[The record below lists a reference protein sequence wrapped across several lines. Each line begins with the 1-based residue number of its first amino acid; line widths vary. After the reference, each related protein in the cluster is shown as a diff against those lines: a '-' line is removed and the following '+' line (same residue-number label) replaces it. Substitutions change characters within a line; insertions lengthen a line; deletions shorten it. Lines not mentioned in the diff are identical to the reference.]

1 MLIFL
6 VAFSASFLIV
16 MLIVRWKHM
25 HGALSMDHDLQ
36 GVQKIHSVAV
46 PRIGGV
52 GIFFGFAIAF
62 AFSEFF
68 RGAVTR
74 EHWSLLICSA
84 PVFLSGLA
92 EDLTKEISP
101 ALRLVCAAA
110 AAALACWALE
120 AIVTRADVPG
130 LDFLLLIPVAAV
142 VFTVLGVA
150 GVVHSINLIDGL
162 NGLATMVGILILSS
176 IAIVAHAV
184 GDSLL
189 VSMAL
194 ALVGAHL
201 GFMLWNYPVAKVFL
215 GDGGAYFTG
224 FFAAELLILLVVRH
238 HEVSP
243 LYAMLVTI
251 YPVFETL
258 FSIYRRKVLRG
269 VPVGAPDRGHL
280 HALLYRRAVGRGR
293 NDRRWRDSNSR
304 TSPRLWILNFAA
316 VAPATVFWGRPVVL
330 AFFAVLFCVT
340 YVWLYFSIAR
350 FRTPS
355 WLKSRS

>member
-6 VAFSASFLIV
+6 IAFSASFLIV
-16 MLIVRWKHM
+16 MSIVRWENL
-25 HGALSMDHDLQ
+25 HGAFSMDHDLQ

-52 GIFFGFAIAF
+52 GLFFGFAIAF
-62 AFSEFF
+62 AVKELI
-68 RGAVTR
+68 GAEGER

-84 PVFLSGLA
+84 LAFLSGVA

-101 ALRLVCAAA
+101 ALRLTCAAA
-110 AAALACWALE
+110 AAGLACWALQ
-120 AIVTRADVPG
+120 AVVTRAGVPG
-130 LDFLLLIPVAAV
+130 LDIVLLVPIAAV
-142 VFTVLGVA
+142 VFTILGVA

-162 NGLATMVGILILSS
+162 NGLASMVAILILTS
-176 IAIVAHAV
+176 IAVVAHSV
-184 GDSLL
+184 GDSLI

-194 ALVGAHL
+194 ALIGAMC
-201 GFMLWNYPVAKVFL
+201 GFLIWNYPVARIFL

-224 FFAAELLILLVVRH
+224 FFTAELLILLIARH

-243 LYAMLVTI
+243 LYALLVTV

-280 HALLYRRAVGRGR
+280 HALLFRRAVAERADASAWSNR
-293 NDRRWRDSNSR
+293 NSR
-304 TSPRLWILNFAA
+304 TSPRLWILTFAA
-316 VAPATVFWGRPVVL
+316 VAPATLFWDQPLALVF
-330 AFFAVLFCVT
+330 FTVLFCIT

-350 FRTPS
+350 FKTPW
-355 WLKSRS
+355 WLKSR

>member
-6 VAFSASFLIV
+6 IAFAASFSIV
-16 MLIVRWKHM
+16 FLIVRWKHL
-25 HGALSMDHDLQ
+25 HGALSMDHDLD
-36 GVQKIHSVAV
+36 GVQKIHRVAV

-52 GIFFGFAIAF
+52 GIFCGFAAAF
-62 AFSEFF
+62 AVSEFF
-68 RGAVTR
+68 RGTVTR

-130 LDFLLLIPVAAV
+130 LDVLLLIPIAAV

-176 IAIVAHAV
+176 IAIVANAV

-194 ALVGAHL
+194 ALVGAL
-201 GFMLWNYPVAKVFL
+201 CGFMLWNYPVAKVFL

-224 FFAAELLILLVVRH
+224 FISAELLILLIMRH
-238 HEVSP
+238 QEVSP

-269 VPVGAPDRGHL
+269 VPAGLPDRGHL
-280 HALLYRRAVGRGR
+280 HALLYRRAVASVGNERA
-293 NDRRWRDSNSR
+293 WRDRNSR
-304 TSPRLWILNFAA
+304 TSPRHWILTFAA
-316 VAPATVFWGRPVVL
+316 VAPATLFWNRPVIL
-330 AFFAVLFCVT
+330 ALFGALFCVT